1 MTAMP
6 AQPIR
11 IAPRYHGRPILRLV
25 ECYALAAVGKL
36 SPHDET
42 RLDALTPWLQRT
54 FGSGGS
60 WREIVEAKMAFD
72 DRTARGIS
80 HGWKLYCRECGD
92 SDPESFARAF
102 ADVVTARWA

>member
-6 AQPIR
+6 VQRIP

-25 ECYALAAVGKL
+25 ECYALATVGKL
-36 SPHDET
+36 SPRDET
-42 RLDALTPWLQRT
+42 RLDALTPWLQRV

-72 DRTARGIS
+72 EGTARGIS
-80 HGWKLYCRECGD
+80 HGWELYCRECGD
-92 SDPESFARAF
+92 ADPESFARAF
-102 ADVVTARWA
+102 ADVVTAREA